1 MINPAA
7 YTTLLVS
14 YLDFFDAPGEIPF
27 MFKKAGHRV
36 VIFCCETSWLKS
48 NKFHDEWIDASK
60 DKQEFASALI
70 KLIKEKGTTFNKVML
85 LDDETIKLITDNIS
99 NDEVELFKKIMPITK
114 IENREM
120 LSSKIGMSRVFER
133 NGIKTPRYINYAE
146 ESDVEAITTKVDF
159 PVLLK
164 VDFSFSG
171 IGIRKCEAPE
181 ELKEKLDELH
191 DSTNVV
197 IQEFITGDD
206 VGVEALFEQG
216 KLICYQCARVMSYMN
231 NQFSFTTKRTYYRN
245 KKVEEILIQLGE
257 RVGLNSFASIGFI
270 YHKERDAYYLIEVD
284 ARTNSWMPYSRF
296 TNHSFIDGLREI
308 ATGKKSAKVL
318 SEKEENREIEIAI
331 FDRDMRRCMKTK
343 DFGGMLK
350 WVYNYKGYWQF
361 IPFYDKIFFKRI
373 MRKMIFDFLKIK
385 Y

>member
-1 MINPAA
+1 MNNPTN

-14 YLDFFDAPGEIPF
+14 YLDFFDAPSEIPF
-27 MFKKAGHRV
+27 MYKKAGHRV

-48 NKFHDEWIDASK
+48 NRFHDEWIDASK
-60 DKQEFASALI
+60 DKQEFATALI
-70 KLIKEKGTTFNKVML
+70 KLVKEKGDSFNKVVL
-85 LDDETIKLITDNIS
+85 LDDETIKLITDNIGD
-99 NDEVELFKKIMPITK
+99 DEVELFKKVMPINK

-133 NGIKTPRYINYAE
+133 NGIKTPRYINYAD
-146 ESDVEAITTKVDF
+146 ESDINVIEANLDF

-171 IGIRKCEAPE
+171 IGIRKCEAPS
-181 ELKEKLDELH
+181 ELKEKLEELH

-197 IQEFITGDD
+197 IQEFITGED

-216 KLICYQCARVMSYMN
+216 KLICYQCARVINYMN
-231 NQFSFTTKRTYYRN
+231 NQFSFTTKRKYYRN
-245 KKVEEILIQLGE
+245 KKVEEILIQLGK

-270 YHKERDAYYLIEVD
+270 YHQERDAYYLIEVD

-296 TNHSFIDGLREI
+296 TNHSFIDGLHEI
-308 ATGKKSAKVL
+308 AFGKTNRKAL
-318 SEKEENREIEIAI
+318 SEAEENKEIEIAI

-350 WVYNYKGYWQF
+350 WVYNYKGYWRF
-361 IPFYDKIFFKRI
+361 IPLYDWTFFKRI